1 MSKVLDSVLEKAV
14 KKVRTT
20 RKAMRIIAIIL
31 AIIAF
36 ITASLFVVDS
46 FAPASPQAY
55 HKFVISTFSGSFDG
69 EGTPNSSYQVEI
81 QKNSQSG
88 EVQYFCI
95 NTNVSTTNT
104 VNIKEIWVSFSDLY
118 DKEINVFT
126 SMGWQ
131 GKSKYLSERTYTKA
145 DVRKNKN
152 GWFRIYNNEK
162 SGLKV
167 QQPEFYGQL
176 RVGFSA
182 NVKVREIVVVD
193 VNKKVGKVSVS
204 HCSNGGKPPKNG
216 YSEVHDGELNPA
228 GISKVCD
235 ESETFKA
242 E

>member
-1 MSKVLDSVLEKAV
+1 MKKSIKLSKKSVK
-14 KKVRTT
+14 
-20 RKAMRIIAIIL
+20 IIAIIL
-31 AIIAF
+31 AVIAF
-36 ITASLFVVDS
+36 ITAGLFVVDS

-69 EGTPNSSYQVEI
+69 EGTPNSYYQVEI

-118 DKEINVFT
+118 DKEINIFT

-152 GWFRIYNNEK
+152 GWFRIYNTGKKE
-162 SGLKV
+162 GLKV
-167 QQPEFYGQL
+167 QQSEFYGQL
-176 RVGFSA
+176 RVGFST

-193 VNKKVGKVSVS
+193 VNGKVGKVSVS
-204 HCSNGGKPPKNG
+204 HCSNGGKPVVNG
-216 YSEVHDGELNPA
+216 YSEVHDGELNPV

-242 E
+242 

>member
-14 KKVRTT
+14 KKARTIK
-20 RKAMRIIAIIL
+20 KAMRIIAIIL

-36 ITASLFVVDS
+36 ITAGLFVVDS
-46 FAPASPQAY
+46 FAPASPKVY

-69 EGTPNSSYQVEI
+69 EGTPNSAYQVEI

-95 NTNVSTTNT
+95 NTNVSTTNN
-104 VNIKEIWVSFSDLY
+104 VNIKEIWISFSDVYEEELN
-118 DKEINVFT
+118 IFT

-131 GKSKYLSERTYTKA
+131 GKSKYLSERTYTKSQI
-145 DVRKNKN
+145 RNNEN
-152 GWFRIYNNEK
+152 GWFKIYNTGKEE
-162 SGLKV
+162 GLKV

-193 VNKKVGKVSVS
+193 IKGNLGKVSVR
-204 HCSNGGKPPKNG
+204 HCSNGGKPEYKG
-216 YSEVHDGELNPA
+216 YAEVHDGELNPA
-228 GISKVCD
+228 GISNVCD
-235 ESETFKA
+235 ESDTFNS
-242 E
+242 